1 MALTKFDICSQAL
14 TKVGAD
20 TIISFSDGTHE
31 SNVCSVMYDTIKKSL
46 LYYTFWNFAIDKQQ
60 LNKLSETPT
69 DKKFTSAHSLP
80 GDVIRI
86 KAVIDQNGLP
96 NYTYRK
102 EGQKIFSSLD
112 TVILEYVQNMDET
125 NMPSFFVEA
134 LVAKIAT
141 EINEAITGNGAL
153 TNRLAN
159 DFQQKLRASRIADGQ
174 ENPPQNIVPAGR
186 LIEAHLMGSESDRFR
201 HEQN

>member
-14 TKVGAD
+14 IKVGSD
-20 TIISFSDGTHE
+20 TINSFADGTHE

-46 LYYTFWNFAIDKQQ
+46 LFYTFWNFAIKKQT
-60 LNKLSETPT
+60 LNRLSETPT
-69 DKKFTSAHSLP
+69 DTKFKYVHSLP
-80 GDVIRI
+80 ADVIRI
-86 KAVIDQNGLP
+86 KSVIDQNGHP

-102 EGQKIFSSLD
+102 EGQKVYSNIS

-125 NMPSFFVEA
+125 YMPPFFVESLVSKVA
-134 LVAKIAT
+134 L
-141 EINEAITGNGAL
+141 EINEAITGSGSL
-153 TNRLAN
+153 TDRLAQ